1 MASDGTNPEWNG
13 DPEGGSEAAV
23 AGRRTVHLASWDDR
37 FLAWL
42 IDVILVGTV
51 LSAFGEA
58 AGAFSLFVGGLSLSA
73 PFLGVN
79 GLGLWIYWT
88 VLEGDRGQSAGKV
101 VMKIAATDRRG
112 GEIDYA
118 TAAIESFGKAFL
130 LPLDVL
136 VGWLFMEDEYVRLF
150 NRLSSTIVV
159 ELPEEDDPDDVEDL
173 KPGE

>member
-1 MASDGTNPEWNG
+1 MVDDGADVRTGGETDEPE
-13 DPEGGSEAAV
+13 
-23 AGRRTVHLASWDDR
+23 RKTLHLASWDDR

-42 IDVILVGTV
+42 IDVILVGAV
-51 LSAFGEA
+51 LSVFGEA
-58 AGAFSLFVGGLSLSA
+58 AGAFSLFLGGLSLSA

-88 VLEGDRGQSAGKV
+88 ALEGYQGQSAGKM
-101 VMKIAATDRRG
+101 VMKIAVTDRRG
-112 GEIDYA
+112 EAIDYT
-118 TAAIESFGKAFL
+118 TAAIASFGKAFL

-159 ELPEEDDPDDVEDL
+159 ELPEEDDPEDVEYVR
-173 KPGE
+173 PGE

>member
-1 MASDGTNPEWNG
+1 MASDEAGVEASGETDE
-13 DPEGGSEAAV
+13 SE
-23 AGRRTVHLASWDDR
+23 RKTVHLASWDDR

-42 IDVILVGTV
+42 IDVILVGAV

-58 AGAFSLFVGGLSLSA
+58 AGAFSLLTGSLSLSA

-88 VLEGDRGQSAGKV
+88 VLEGGRGQSAGKV
-101 VMKIAATDRRG
+101 VMKIAVTDRRG

-159 ELPEEDDPDDVEDL
+159 ELPEEDDPDDVEYVR
-173 KPGE
+173 PGE